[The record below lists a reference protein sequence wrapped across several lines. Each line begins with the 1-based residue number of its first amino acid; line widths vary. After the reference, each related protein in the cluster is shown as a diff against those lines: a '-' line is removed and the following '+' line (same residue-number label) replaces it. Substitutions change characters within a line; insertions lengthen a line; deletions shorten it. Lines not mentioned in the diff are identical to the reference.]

1 MPDGKDCTLFHSIA
15 QIIPWALVVGGWW
28 IVNKQNNFRERRK
41 ETRAILNQLLDDLDA
56 IEKQAFSYHTA
67 KEALIELGR
76 DIKISLSRISKDVA
90 RHDLLPSGKRHPI
103 VKLRQAITL
112 KNFDT
117 DCFQTQNVNCELLDE
132 ISATKDDLIDA
143 LEQHFQDHYQK

>member
-15 QIIPWALVVGGWW
+15 PIITWGMVIAGWLVV
-28 IVNKQNNFRERRK
+28 NNQNNFREKRK
-41 ETRAILNQLLDDLDA
+41 ETRAILNQLRSDLDA

-67 KEALIELGR
+67 QEALIELGR
-76 DIKISLSRISKDVA
+76 DIKLSLSRISRDIA

-117 DCFQTQNVNCELLDE
+117 DCFLTQNTNCELLEE
-132 ISATKDDLIDA
+132 ISATKDNLIDA
-143 LEQHFQDHYQK
+143 LERHFKDQYQK